1 MYIQTG
7 LSFIILLSATACL
20 MAESTPPIVSSA
32 EPTPTPTP
40 VSSIELGPRAK
51 ATAGSSVAIGA
62 GASVERSETGGVAIG
77 SGAVIAPPTKEQGGV
92 GGGGNVAIGNNAK
105 ANGWR
110 DIAIGANAIAGKV
123 SATVVGFGAIGT
135 YTHALVLGR
144 GAIDTEPNQTVLG
157 SMDNRHVY
165 FANGHSHRL
174 LDPPALT
181 AICKYVPL
189 KFPIFLHG
197 PDATDR
203 VDGTSTH
210 VLGGALNLCGGRG
223 TGTGDGGPVTLMTAP
238 AAGAGPNVKNTLQ
251 PALQVDANQKRGETR
266 LLLLDIDSG
275 AMSRVVVH
283 KVDIGGKTI
292 RVLGFAE

>member
-1 MYIQTG
+1 MRIQIG
-7 LSFIILLSATACL
+7 LTFVILCSTTACL
-20 MAESTPPIVSSA
+20 MAEPKPPIASGA

-40 VSSIELGPRAK
+40 VSSIELGPKAK
-51 ATAGSSVAIGA
+51 AAAGSSVAIGA
-62 GASVERSETGGVAIG
+62 GASVERTETGGVAIG
-77 SGAVIAPPTKEQGGV
+77 SGATIAPPTKEQGGV
-92 GGGGNVAIGNNAK
+92 GGGGNIAIGNSAK

-123 SATVVGFGAIGT
+123 SATVVGYGAIGT
-135 YTHALVLGR
+135 YAHALVLGR

-157 SMDNRHVY
+157 SMDNRHIY

-181 AICKYVPL
+181 AVCEYLPM
-189 KFPIFLHG
+189 KFPIYLHG

-203 VDGTSTH
+203 VDGTNTH
-210 VLGGALNLCGGRG
+210 IAGGALNLCGGRG

-238 AAGAGPNVKNTLQ
+238 AADAGPNVKNNLQ
-251 PALQVDANQKRGETR
+251 PALQVDANQKKGETR
-266 LLLLDIDSG
+266 LLLLDLDSG
-275 AMSRVVVH
+275 AMTRVVVH
-283 KVDIGGKTI
+283 KIDIGGKTI